1 MGSGVYSVTLAGESS
16 GTKVEDLLAR
26 FRRDGLV
33 ETFWKHTEDEFRR
46 ITGVEAV

>member
-1 MGSGVYSVTLAGESS
+1 MYSVNLAGESS
-16 GTKVEDLLAR
+16 GKKVGDLLAK
-26 FRRDGLV
+26 FRKDGLV